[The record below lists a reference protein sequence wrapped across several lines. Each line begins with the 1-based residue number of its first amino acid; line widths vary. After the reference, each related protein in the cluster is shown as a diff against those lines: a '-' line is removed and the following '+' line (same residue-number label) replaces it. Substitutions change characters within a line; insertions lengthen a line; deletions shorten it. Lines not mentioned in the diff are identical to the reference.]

1 MDNFDYKKYLAEGRL
16 FEEDNSTDY
25 LKLGRTLGTV
35 NNYAFDTD
43 QEYEELGRRYVERGY
58 GGNLQKALDANF
70 GNEPVK
76 SKSST
81 SGLQPYTDEIRRDE
95 ADGLTSDIELD
106 GDAKQIFIDD
116 LMKATEG
123 ESWDT
128 FYDIADEIMKKYL
141 AEGRLLREAKD
152 NPKAIILAG
161 APGAG
166 KGYILKGLDLG
177 GIKVMNI
184 DDIYINLLK
193 QANVSL
199 DLKNATPEER
209 SQQAKQMAV
218 ANKEFKG
225 NIAATIE
232 GKESFILD
240 GTAASYNSTVKLK
253 DELEEA
259 GYDVFMLYV
268 YTDLERSLAQNQN
281 RFEKS
286 GGEDRSLAPAIVMR
300 TWKSVTQNLDKYADL
315 FGFNFVAV
323 ANTLDDIE
331 SISDLESIIK
341 KYLTPFSPKDTIP
354 KSPAQQKRSDDNKA
368 KDAEELKA
376 MLNSDFVYDVIKTS
390 VSKEAAQARLK
401 QFLS

>member
-1 MDNFDYKKYLAEGRL
+1 MNDF
-16 FEEDNSTDY
+16 
-25 LKLGRTLGTV
+25 
-35 NNYAFDTD
+35 
-43 QEYEELGRRYVERGY
+43 
-58 GGNLQKALDANF
+58 NL
-70 GNEPVK
+70 
-76 SKSST
+76 
-81 SGLQPYTDEIRRDE
+81 
-95 ADGLTSDIELD
+95 
-106 GDAKQIFIDD
+106 
-116 LMKATEG
+116 
-123 ESWDT
+123 
-128 FYDIADEIMKKYL
+128 KKYL
-141 AEGRLLREAKD
+141 AEGRLLKENKD

-177 GIKVMNI
+177 GIKVMNV
-184 DDIYINLLK
+184 DDIYIGLLK
-193 QANVSL
+193 KANVSL

-209 SQQAKQMAV
+209 SEQAKQMAV

-268 YTDLERSLAQNQN
+268 YTDLERSLSQNQD

-315 FGFNFVAV
+315 FGNNFVAV

-341 KYLTPFSPKDTIP
+341 KYLTPFSPKNTKP
-354 KSPAQQKRSDDNKA
+354 KTPAQQKRSDDNKA

-390 VSKEAAQARLK
+390 VSKEAAQMRIK
-401 QFLS
+401 QFLNG